1 MTSKGVDWRGGMA
14 LNVNPLPVG
23 GIQERR
29 MNGQAHTARG
39 VFNVHCKELSYKLI
53 GVLF

>member
-1 MTSKGVDWRGGMA
+1 MA
-14 LNVNPLPVG
+14 LNVNPLPVS

-29 MNGQAHTARG
+29 LYGQAHTAKD
-39 VFNVHCKELSYKLI
+39 VLNVHCKELSYKPI